1 MSQIAPTRELTADEL
16 VAELRATLAWCID
29 RVHAGGGVGSCTGLD
44 DDTLAALY
52 RYAFADRT
60 PAALAAVH
68 AAAEQR
74 IAGIRR
80 T

>member
-1 MSQIAPTRELTADEL
+1 MHQPARLTRNEL

-29 RVHAGGGVGSCTGLD
+29 RVRADGGVVSCTGLD

-52 RYAFADRT
+52 RYAFADRS
-60 PAALAAVH
+60 PVALAAVL
-68 AAAEQR
+68 AAAERR